1 MEAEDSSRDG
11 GGRDPR
17 VASRWSSRLG
27 VYALVLTA
35 NRRVMQPRFVTV
47 RRVLLTTPITA
58 IHARHLPP
66 HKMSIENTRTSRS
79 QSFNP
84 AAPL

>member
-1 MEAEDSSRDG
+1 MEAEDSSRG

-27 VYALVLTA
+27 VYALVLAA

-47 RRVLLTTPITA
+47 RCVLLTTPITA

-66 HKMSIENTRTSRS
+66 HKMSIENTRTPRS
-79 QSFNP
+79 QLLNP